1 MLRTY
6 PGQIN
11 DILELIENIDENNL
25 TLVEVGSYMG
35 ESMEIFAKSGKFKKI
50 YCVDPWLDTDTT
62 TDNVSSAEKHFD
74 EKKQKYDFVIKIK
87 KTNFDASK
95 DFEDS
100 SIDVVYIDAEHTP
113 EAVKK
118 DITNW
123 ISKIKPNGYITGHDW
138 EFRVGILQNSI
149 IETIGMPDYICKHVI
164 HGGKSDGSWIKNKKN
179 IIL

>member
-11 DILELIENIDENNL
+11 DLIELMENIKGDNL
-25 TLVEVGSYMG
+25 VLVEVGSYMG
-35 ESMEIFAKSGKFKKI
+35 ESMEIFAKSGRFKKI

-62 TDNVSSAEKHFD
+62 TDNVSDSEKHFD
-74 EKKQKYDFVIKIK
+74 ARKSNFIEKIK
-87 KTNFDASK
+87 NTSFDASK
-95 DFEDS
+95 IFEDN
-100 SIDVVYIDAEHTP
+100 SIDMVYIDAEHTP

-118 DITNW
+118 DILNW
-123 ISKIKPNGYITGHDW
+123 LPKIKPNGYVTGHDW
-138 EFRVGILQNSI
+138 EFRNGVLQNSI

-179 IIL
+179 IK

>member
-11 DILELIENIDENNL
+11 DLIELMENIKGDNL
-25 TLVEVGSYMG
+25 VLVEVGSYMG
-35 ESMEIFAKSGKFKKI
+35 ESMEIFAKSGRFKKI

-62 TDNVSSAEKHFD
+62 TDNVSDSEKHFD
-74 EKKQKYDFVIKIK
+74 ARKSKYDFIEKIK
-87 KTNFDASK
+87 NTSFDASK
-95 DFEDS
+95 IFEDN
-100 SIDVVYIDAEHTP
+100 SIDMVYIDAEHTP

-118 DITNW
+118 DILNW
-123 ISKIKPNGYITGHDW
+123 LPKIKPNGYVTGHDW
-138 EFRVGILQNSI
+138 EFRNGVLQNSI

-179 IIL
+179 IK